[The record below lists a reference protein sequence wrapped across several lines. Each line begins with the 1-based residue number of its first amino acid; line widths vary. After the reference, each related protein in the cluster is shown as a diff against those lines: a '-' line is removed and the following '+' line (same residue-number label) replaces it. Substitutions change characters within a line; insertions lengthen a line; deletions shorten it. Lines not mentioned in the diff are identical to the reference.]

1 MFLHVMYS
9 NHNQS
14 SSDVNE
20 HTTPKTVT
28 IFAVYSVEAKTFDI
42 KVRVRKCMVHLA
54 FANHHNVQET
64 FENKGLQ
71 LEKLETS
78 YTVDVLCPIF
88 KFCA

>member
-1 MFLHVMYS
+1 MFLQVMYS
-9 NHNQS
+9 SHNQS
-14 SSDVNE
+14 SSDINE

-28 IFAVYSVEAKTFDI
+28 IFAVEAKSFDI
-42 KVRVRKCMVHLA
+42 KVRVRKYMVHLA
-54 FANHHNVQET
+54 FANHQNVQET
-64 FENKGLQ
+64 FEINKGLQ